1 MKSDIPTTAM
11 TEMAALDHF
20 LCSNPAIKLLSVRI
34 NMSVD
39 RENGCPLLLR
49 ARSSLA
55 SLRNAE
61 QQPANYYRDVP
72 AEELQREI
80 PRRI

>member
-1 MKSDIPTTAM
+1 
-11 TEMAALDHF
+11 MAVL
-20 LCSNPAIKLLSVRI
+20 SSSVRA
-34 NMSVD
+34 
-39 RENGCPLLLR
+39 LLLR
-49 ARSSLA
+49 
-55 SLRNAE
+55 LRNAE